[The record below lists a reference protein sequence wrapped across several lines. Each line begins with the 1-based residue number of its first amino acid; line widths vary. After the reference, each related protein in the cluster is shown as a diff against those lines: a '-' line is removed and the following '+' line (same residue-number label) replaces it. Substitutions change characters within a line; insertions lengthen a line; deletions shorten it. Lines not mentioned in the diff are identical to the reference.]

1 MIRLSIRLASAA
13 ALLML
18 VSTADAQPG
27 RGGEGRRGGGAA
39 GAGAGNRGGARPQ
52 EGLPAGRGPAAGQ
65 GSVTPR
71 AGAVAPAARAE
82 KPNGA
87 AATVNRNIPPPT
99 PRNGKPGAA
108 NLNRNVTPNNV
119 AANANANIANVN
131 RNRYNVYRPANAG
144 YWGLGA
150 LGGLGLGYGGFGY
163 GGIGAWGIGS
173 PAYAYGYMPYSNPY
187 AIGYN
192 TGGSAFNYSQPVN
205 LATAQPDRPQAEN
218 VAPVFDQAQ
227 QAFRAGDYDKSLA
240 LTRDA
245 LTQSPN
251 DADVHEFLAL
261 VYFAQGKYDQ
271 AAAPLYAILSV
282 GPGWDWSHLINH
294 YDDPNAYTN
303 QLRSLESFTQ
313 ANAKSAQSRFVLAY
327 HYICQNNT
335 DAAASELK
343 VVTELQ
349 PKDTLSAQLL
359 AKLQPSKEA
368 NPPAPAEPAAVAS
381 FDANKLNG
389 TWTATPAQGAK
400 VTFTMQNG
408 GAFSWA
414 VAAPG
419 QPAKTIS
426 GTSSLNDGVLTLND
440 KDSRLGALA
449 GQVAWQDDT
458 HFTFRAVGAPADD
471 PGLKF
476 AR

>member
-1 MIRLSIRLASAA
+1 MNRLSFRLATAV
-13 ALLML
+13 ALLIL
-18 VSTADAQPG
+18 TSTAEAQPG
-27 RGGEGRRGGGAA
+27 RGGEGKRGGGAA
-39 GAGAGNRGGARPQ
+39 GAGGGNRGGARPQ
-52 EGLPAGRGPAAGQ
+52 EGVPAGRGPAAA
-65 GSVTPR
+65 TPR
-71 AGAVAPAARAE
+71 TGAAVPAARGE
-82 KPNGA
+82 RPNNAGA
-87 AATVNRNIPPPT
+87 NVNRNIAPPT

-108 NLNRNVTPNNV
+108 NLNRNIAPNNTP
-119 AANANANIANVN
+119 ANANANANVANVN
-131 RNRYNVYRPANAG
+131 RNRYNVYRPAGAG
-144 YWGLGA
+144 YWGLGG
-150 LGGLGLGYGGFGY
+150 LGGAGLGYGGLGY

-205 LATAQPDRPQAEN
+205 LAVVQPDRPQAEN
-218 VAPVFDQAQ
+218 AAPAFDQAQ
-227 QAFRAGDYDKSLA
+227 QAFRAGDYEKSLS

-261 VYFAQGKYDQ
+261 VYFALGKYDQ

-294 YDDPNAYTN
+294 YDDPNIYTN
-303 QLRSLESFTQ
+303 QLRALESFTQ

-327 HYICQNNT
+327 QYICQGNT

-343 VVTELQ
+343 VVTALQ

-359 AKLQPSKEA
+359 AKLQPSKQA
-368 NPPAPAEPAAVAS
+368 NPPAPAESAAVAS
-381 FDANKLNG
+381 FDSSKLNG
-389 TWTATPAQGAK
+389 TWTANPAPGAK
-400 VTFTMQNG
+400 VTLTMQNG

-414 VAAPG
+414 VAASG

-440 KDSRLGALA
+440 KDSRLGTLA
-449 GQVAWQDDT
+449 GQVAWQDDS